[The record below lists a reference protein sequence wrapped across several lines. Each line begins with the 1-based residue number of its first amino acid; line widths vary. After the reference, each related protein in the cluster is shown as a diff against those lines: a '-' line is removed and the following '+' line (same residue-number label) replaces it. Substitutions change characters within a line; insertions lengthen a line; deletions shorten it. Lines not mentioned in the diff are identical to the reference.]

1 MCLLYVCAHWS
12 FKGKK
17 IYCAFLDIW
26 YKNKQTNTSQRG
38 SGEKDVH
45 PHCQKT
51 MYLLF
56 STLSVSRIV
65 PYCIKHHLILVL

>member
-1 MCLLYVCAHWS
+1 MCLLCVCALV
-12 FKGKK
+12 FQRKE

-26 YKNKQTNTSQRG
+26 YKYKQTNTSQRG

-51 MYLLF
+51 MCLLLC
-56 STLSVSRIV
+56 TLSVSRIV
-65 PYCIKHHLILVL
+65 LYCIKHHLILVL